1 MNDTPKPK
9 AKEPVFD
16 VAKHMRE
23 KEALEKQNRE
33 LKAKE
38 AARVKEE
45 KRLAELK
52 KLPAG
57 DAFAGMDLHQLK
69 KTDFHKNL
77 VTGSKDETTNPEK
90 STFFKMPGV
99 DIHYKKYE

>member
-1 MNDTPKPK
+1 M
-9 AKEPVFD
+9 
-16 VAKHMRE
+16 
-23 KEALEKQNRE
+23 
-33 LKAKE
+33 
-38 AARVKEE
+38 
-45 KRLAELK
+45 
-52 KLPAG
+52 PAG

-77 VTGSKDETTNPEK
+77 ATGSKDETTNPEK